1 MELEVKCAD
10 GLNVF
15 CQIVHNVSVYGILS
29 SLRPVVPQGS
39 VLGPVLFLLFIN
51 DILFFYSIKRTIVL
65 CTEM

>member
-10 GLNVF
+10 GLKVF
-15 CQIVHNVSVYGILS
+15 CQIVHNVSVNGILS

-39 VLGPVLFLLFIN
+39 VLGPVLFLLFVN
-51 DILFFYSIKRTIVL
+51 DILVFYSIKRTIVL